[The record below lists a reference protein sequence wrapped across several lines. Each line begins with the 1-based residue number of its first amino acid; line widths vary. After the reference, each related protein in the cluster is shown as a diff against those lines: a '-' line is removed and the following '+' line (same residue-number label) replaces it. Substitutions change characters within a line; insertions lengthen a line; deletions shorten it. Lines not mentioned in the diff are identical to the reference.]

1 MKTVTWILRI
11 LSTLA
16 FVYMCW
22 LVYNLMAGQWDWDA
36 PYIFTV
42 TVFRLLSMFLF
53 FISTL
58 VLSGLVAAFTGISPS
73 TTLVGVYNTLLIRMW
88 YMNPYGVDGP
98 FDSIEMVFANF
109 IAHIDS
115 IMDILINYSFIF
127 LYFLFAGLGIVFFL
141 QSLVRMEHKFVGG
154 AFISI
159 QAILIIASFRV
170 IEFGFFTEF
179 PTDFF
184 FFFTTPLQILALVS
198 FAYLEMSYQ
207 MIYSHSVGKP
217 VEEREETLKKQI
229 LALRQATRKQDAI
242 ERGEKVSITAMSRTS
257 GATAFSFLREAI
269 ERKVV
274 GTKDA
279 LENMDAIADV
289 RRLQIFVDD
298 LLATDPAARDELTAK
313 AAAPSSGYV
322 ISSTIIGSA
331 FRFAGVILIS
341 FLFMN
346 PAVFVSL
353 FNLPPGI
360 ENSVEML
367 QPELVIFFL
376 VPVLLLFPL
385 LAMVIGWSTQREEVV
400 KLTKAEKEEMKAKK
414 RNLAKRKKEAKK
426 ARKARETAR
435 KKRKDMD
442 DGDDEWD
449 KALEETFNK

>member
-1 MKTVTWILRI
+1 MRI
-11 LSTLA
+11 LSSLV

-22 LVYNLMAGQWDWDA
+22 LVYTLMAGQWDWDA
-36 PYIFTV
+36 PYIFMV
-42 TVFRLLSMFLF
+42 TVFRLLSMLLF
-53 FISTL
+53 FVATL
-58 VLSGLVAAFTGISPS
+58 VLSGLVAAFIGASPG
-73 TTLVGVYNTLLIRMW
+73 TALIGVYNTLLIRMW

-98 FDSIEMVFANF
+98 FDSIEMVYANF
-109 IAHIDS
+109 MSHIDTLLD
-115 IMDILINYSFIF
+115 IMLNSSFIF
-127 LYFLFAGLGIVFFL
+127 LYFLFAGLGIVLFL

-159 QAILIIASFRV
+159 QAILIVASFRV

-184 FFFTTPLQILALVS
+184 FFITTPLQILAFVS
-198 FAYLEMSYQ
+198 FVYLEVSYQ
-207 MIYSHSVGKP
+207 MIYSYSVGKP
-217 VEEREETLKKQI
+217 VEERENTLKKQL

-269 ERKVV
+269 ERKVA
-274 GTKDA
+274 GEKES

-313 AAAPSSGYV
+313 AAAPSSSYV

-331 FRFAGVILIS
+331 FRFVGVVLIS
-341 FLFMN
+341 FVFMN
-346 PAVFVSL
+346 PAVFTSL

-360 ENSVEML
+360 ENSVELL

-385 LAMVIGWSTQREEVV
+385 SAMVIGWSSQREQVT
-400 KLTKAEKEEMKAKK
+400 KLTKAEKDEKRAKK
-414 RNLAKRKKEAKK
+414 KDLAKRKKEAKL
-426 ARKARETAR
+426 ARKERERAR
-435 KKRKDMD
+435 KKRKDAD

-449 KALEETFNK
+449 KALEETYKK